1 MTIKLVLAGC
11 GNMGYAVSARAVGG
25 GSVGWLKSAK
35 LKPADVFVVE
45 PNEALRARAA
55 ALGCAVAADAGDIP
69 SASTPA
75 FVVLAVKPQVIREV
89 TEAYKRLGN
98 GATTFVSVAAGTPV
112 ATFAGIL
119 GERTPIVRCMPNTPA
134 AIGKGMMVVFSN
146 SLVSEATRTTVADL
160 LSASGAVATIDDEG
174 LMDAVT
180 AVSGSG
186 PAYIFHF
193 IECLTAA
200 AEQAGLPAETARLL
214 AMQTVYGAASL
225 AAESKEDPGLLRQQV
240 TSPNGT
246 TAAALG
252 VLMGGDRLK
261 TLVTEAVEAARAR
274 SVELGK

>member
-11 GNMGYAVSARAVGG
+11 GNMGYAML
-25 GSVGWLKSAK
+25 VGWLKSGK
-35 LKPADVFVVE
+35 LKAAEVFVVE
-45 PNEALRARAA
+45 PADALRARAEL
-55 ALGCAVAADAGDIP
+55 LGCPASADADGIP
-69 SASTPA
+69 AGAKPA
-75 FVVLAVKPQVIREV
+75 LIVLAVKPQVIRDV
-89 TEAYKRLGN
+89 TAAYAKFGD
-98 GATTFVSVAAGTPV
+98 GETTFLSVAAGTPV
-112 ATFAGIL
+112 ATFTSIL

-134 AIGKGMMVVFSN
+134 AIGKGMMVLFSN
-146 SLVSEATRTTVADL
+146 SQVSEATKDHVADL
-160 LSASGAVATIDDEG
+160 LSSSGAVATIDDET

-200 AEQAGLPAETARLL
+200 AEQAGLPADTAKLL
-214 AMQTVYGAASL
+214 AMQTVYGAAAL
-225 AAESKEDPGLLRQQV
+225 AAESGEEPGLLRQQV

-252 VLMGGDRLK
+252 VLMGDDRLK
-261 TLVTEAVEAARAR
+261 RLLGEAVEAARAR